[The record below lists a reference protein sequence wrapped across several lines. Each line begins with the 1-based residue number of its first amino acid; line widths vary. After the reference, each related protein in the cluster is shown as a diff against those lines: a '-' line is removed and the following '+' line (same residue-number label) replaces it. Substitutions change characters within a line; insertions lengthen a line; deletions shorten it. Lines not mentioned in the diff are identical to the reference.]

1 MSGIFGG
8 GSRPAAA
15 PAPVKSV
22 AQTEAER
29 DAASARARADERAAS
44 SERSEM
50 QGIQRR
56 RRLRRSGGLRLL
68 FSPARQ
74 EGPDQELITKL
85 GGGS

>member
-8 GSRPAAA
+8 GSRPAA
-15 PAPVKSV
+15 APVKSV

-29 DAASARARADERAAS
+29 DAASARARADERATS

-50 QGIQRR
+50 QGIQQR

>member
-8 GSRPAAA
+8 GSRAAA
-15 PAPVKSV
+15 APVKSV

-29 DAASARARADERAAS
+29 DAASARARADERATS

-74 EGPDQELITKL
+74 EGPQKTKL
-85 GGGS
+85 GVE

>member
-8 GSRPAAA
+8 GSRAAAA
-15 PAPVKSV
+15 PVKTV

-29 DAASARARADERAAS
+29 DAASARARSEERAS
-44 SERSEM
+44 SKERSEM
-50 QGIQRR
+50 QGIQQR

-85 GGGS
+85 GGGN

>member
-8 GSRPAAA
+8 GSRPAAVA
-15 PAPVKSV
+15 APVKTV

-29 DAASARARADERAAS
+29 DAASARARADERATS

-50 QGIQRR
+50 QGVQRR

-68 FSPARQ
+68 FSPMRQ
-74 EGPDQELITKL
+74 EGPDGTPLKTTL
-85 GGGS
+85 GG